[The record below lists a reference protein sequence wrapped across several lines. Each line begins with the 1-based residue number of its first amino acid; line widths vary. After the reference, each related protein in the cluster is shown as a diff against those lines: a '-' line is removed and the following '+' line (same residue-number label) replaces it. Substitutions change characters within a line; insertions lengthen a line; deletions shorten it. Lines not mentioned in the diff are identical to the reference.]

1 MAGLTPEDVLAIS
14 RKYTDKSIEG
24 AGTLKGK
31 NCTIQ
36 SITEITGGSRITF
49 AWYDNNEVIQ
59 TDILDV
65 MNGAQGPKG
74 DTGETGAK
82 GDKGDTGEQGPKGDT
97 GETGA
102 KGDKGDTGDNGISVS
117 SVNLNADNHLIVTLS
132 NETQQDAGV
141 IKGFVQLT
149 LAQYNAL
156 TQEQKNDVNKY
167 YWITD
172 ANAI

>member
-1 MAGLTPEDVLAIS
+1 MAGLTPEEVLALA

-24 AGTLKGK
+24 AGVLKGK

-36 SITEITGGSRITF
+36 SIIEITGGSRITF
-49 AWYDNNEVIQ
+49 AWYDNDEVIQ
-59 TDILDV
+59 TDTLDV

-74 DTGETGAK
+74 DTGVSVESV
-82 GDKGDTGEQGPKGDT
+82 DL
-97 GETGA
+97 
-102 KGDKGDTGDNGISVS
+102 DN
-117 SVNLNADNHLIVTLS
+117 DNHLIVTMS
-132 NETQQDAGV
+132 DETEHDAGA
-141 IKGFVQLT
+141 IKTLVQLT
-149 LAQYNAL
+149 LAEYNAL